1 MTYSTL
7 TLAIE
12 DGLAVLAFNRPQ
24 AMNAVNRQML
34 DDLDQALRQ
43 IADPAAGVRCLLL
56 TGEGRGFCAGADLS
70 DASLIAP
77 GPDGSRDVG
86 QVLERCYN
94 PLMLRLRDLPM
105 PVVTAVNG
113 AAAGV
118 GMSFALM
125 GDIVIAAESAYFL
138 QAFRHIGLVP
148 DGGATWLLPRLV
160 GRARALELSMLGEKL
175 PAGTAREWGLV
186 TRVVPDARLREEATA
201 LARQLAAGPTV
212 ALGLIRKA
220 YWASLENGYEAQL
233 HHERVAQKSAGNT
246 DDFAEGVAAFLAKR
260 PPVYKGR

>member
-7 TLAIE
+7 TLTVA

-24 AMNAVNRQML
+24 AMNAVNGQML
-34 DDLDQALRQ
+34 ADLDAALDRL
-43 IADPAAGVRCLLL
+43 ADPATGARCLLI

-70 DASLIAP
+70 DASLIEP

-86 QVLERCYN
+86 QVLERHYN
-94 PLMLRLRDLPM
+94 PLLIKLRDLPM

-138 QAFRHIGLVP
+138 QAFRHIGLIP

-160 GRARALELSMLGEKL
+160 GRARALELSLLGGKL
-175 PAGTAREWGLV
+175 PAETAREWGLV
-186 TRVVPDARLREEATA
+186 TRVAPDARLMEEATA
-201 LARQLAAGPTV
+201 LAKDLAGGPTV
-212 ALGLIRKA
+212 ALTLIRKA
-220 YWASLENGYEAQL
+220 YWASLENSYEAQL
-233 HHERVAQKSAGNT
+233 HYERVAQKTAGNT
-246 DDFAEGVAAFLAKR
+246 DDFAEGVAAFLGKR
-260 PPVYKGR
+260 PAVFRGR